1 MYPLFFCL
9 KIPPKRDYVMYQ
21 NLGGNT
27 YMKKGE
33 IYYIGHSQNYQG
45 SEQAGGRPAIIVS
58 NNANNSNSTVYEVV
72 YLTTQDKAPLPTH
85 VTIRSS
91 NRVSTALCEQVSS
104 ISIDRF
110 GDYIGE
116 VTDEEMKALNI
127 ALMISFDLSEPV
139 DTHIK
144 RANTIKS
151 EEPVQNLATMDEA
164 LITAEIE
171 RDTYKRLYEQ
181 LLDKLIESGRV

>member
-1 MYPLFFCL
+1 
-9 KIPPKRDYVMYQ
+9 
-21 NLGGNT
+21 
-27 YMKKGE
+27 MKKGE
-33 IYYIGHSQNYQG
+33 IYYIGHSPNYMG

-58 NNANNSNSTVYEVV
+58 NNANNNHSTVYEVV
-72 YLTTQDKAPLPTH
+72 YLTSQDKPPLPTH

-104 ISIDRF
+104 ISVDRF
-110 GDYIGE
+110 GDYIGK

-144 RANTIKS
+144 MAEKVQDA
-151 EEPVQNLATMDEA
+151 PVQEVVTVDEA
-164 LITAEIE
+164 IIKAQVE

-181 LLDKLIESGRV
+181 LLDKLIESGRA

>member
-1 MYPLFFCL
+1 
-9 KIPPKRDYVMYQ
+9 
-21 NLGGNT
+21 
-27 YMKKGE
+27 MKKGE
-33 IYYIGHSQNYQG
+33 IYYIGHSPNYLG

-58 NNANNSNSTVYEVV
+58 NNANNSHSTVYEVV
-72 YLTTQDKAPLPTH
+72 YLTSQDKTPLPTH

-104 ISIDRF
+104 ISVDRF
-110 GDYIGE
+110 GDYIGK
-116 VTDEEMKALNI
+116 VTEEEMKALNI

-144 RANTIKS
+144 MAEKVQ
-151 EEPVQNLATMDEA
+151 EPPVQEVVTVDEA
-164 LITAEIE
+164 IIKAQVE

-181 LLDKLIESGRV
+181 ILDKFIESGRA

>member
-1 MYPLFFCL
+1 
-9 KIPPKRDYVMYQ
+9 
-21 NLGGNT
+21 
-27 YMKKGE
+27 MKKGE